1 MPVTGVPQY
10 PRKNIRAHPAAVE
23 IQLMIAERAI
33 EIGLGTANHSSPNS
47 PSYVTVNNASPS
59 GRLGES
65 TNFATRLSPFDFR
78 KYIRNVEVCPRIC
91 PPIGFVGSPKNASG
105 FDIT

>member
-33 EIGLGTANHSSPNS
+33 EIG
-47 PSYVTVNNASPS
+47 S
-59 GRLGES
+59 GREPLIIHLQ
-65 TNFATRLSPFDFR
+65 TARHTSP
-78 KYIRNVEVCPRIC
+78 
-91 PPIGFVGSPKNASG
+91 
-105 FDIT
+105 